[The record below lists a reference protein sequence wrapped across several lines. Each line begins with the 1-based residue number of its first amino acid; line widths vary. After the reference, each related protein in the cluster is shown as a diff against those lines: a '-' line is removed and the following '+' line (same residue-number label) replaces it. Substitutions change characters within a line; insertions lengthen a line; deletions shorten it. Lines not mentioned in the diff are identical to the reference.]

1 MQPRDPLA
9 DIDKSFSQKTIVGII
24 EDLCAF
30 TMREII
36 SYQGEYNDKA
46 LTSSDPKLM
55 ALSDIAS
62 LNLGREDY

>member
-1 MQPRDPLA
+1 LQPRDRLA
-9 DIDKSFSQKTIVGII
+9 DIDKSFSEKTIVGII

-36 SYQGEYNDKA
+36 SFQGEYNDKGI
-46 LTSSDPKLM
+46 TSSDPKLL
-55 ALSDIAS
+55 ALSDVAS

>member
-1 MQPRDPLA
+1 LQPRDRLA

-36 SYQGEYNDKA
+36 SFQGEYNDKSI
-46 LTSSDPKLM
+46 TSSDPKLL
-55 ALSDIAS
+55 ALSDVAS